1 MGAVY
6 LAERDDREY
15 RMRVAIKVLRS
26 DLDSGSVAQRFRQE
40 RQILAELEHPN
51 IARLLDGGSTDGG
64 VPYFV
69 MEHVEGVP
77 IDAYCEA
84 RQLSLRQRLELFRT
98 ACAAVA
104 HAHGKRVVH
113 RDLKPGNILVTAEGT
128 PKLLDFGIAKLL
140 IARPASEHTVTGTR
154 VMTPEYASPEQWRGS
169 PVTAASDV
177 YSLGVVLDRLLTG
190 RGPYRPTLSL
200 PDEIGRAICEDDPEP
215 PSAAAPQARHRLAGD
230 VDAIVLKALR
240 KEPERRYG
248 SAEELSE
255 DIRRHLEGRPVT
267 ARRDRLAYRADRLLR
282 RNKAAAVTALTTAAL
297 AALVAALVYHWARA
311 TGFAGPTA
319 ALRTAPKSLAV
330 LPFRPLERGVA
341 DPYLALGMADAIIT
355 RLGHVHGVVVRP
367 TGSIL
372 KYVDSAADPLAAGR
386 ELKVDE
392 LVEGRFQHVGDRIR
406 VTVQL
411 LDLRDGASLWADT
424 FDQQFQDVFTIQD
437 VMSERI
443 AQALVA
449 NLTREEQER
458 LRRRYTADI
467 EAYGFYLRGRYFW
480 SMRTRQG
487 LEKAVESFRRA
498 VEKDPGYALAWGG
511 LADCYVLFSDYSVAP
526 SRDAFPKAIEAA
538 TKALSLDDSLAE
550 PHIALAY
557 AKYRYEWDWPAAER
571 EFARGIELNP
581 SYATG
586 LHWYSEYLV
595 MMGRWEE
602 ALAEIR
608 RAQELD
614 PLSLIINADEGW
626 YLYLARRGDEA
637 IAHLQKTLEMRPDFA
652 PTHFYLGQAY
662 ELAGR
667 YDEAIAEKAYDARSG
682 SLVWIDT
689 SDQWK
694 ELRSDPRFQDL
705 LRRIGLPPAV
715 RESESSPPPP

>member
-297 AALVAALVYHWARA
+297 AALVSALVYHWARA

-411 LDLRDGASLWADT
+411 LDLRDGASLW
-424 FDQQFQDVFTIQD
+424 
-437 VMSERI
+437 
-443 AQALVA
+443 VA